1 MRINLPAG
9 TPSNIVQRIRAVAH
23 NEKLF
28 NSQFPRSVSIST
40 SNPSGIVS
48 FSGAASDCV
57 EAQRFF
63 AWTVNE
69 LRESGAFQ
77 S

>member
-1 MRINLPAG
+1 MRINLPAC

-23 NEKLF
+23 NEQLF
-28 NSQFPRSVSIST
+28 NADFPRSVSIST
-40 SNPSGIVS
+40 RNPSGIVNV
-48 FSGAASDCV
+48 SGKGSDCV

-63 AWTVNE
+63 VWAVNE
-69 LRESGAFQ
+69 LSQQ

>member
-1 MRINLPAG
+1 MRINLPSN

-23 NEKLF
+23 NELLF
-28 NSQFPRSVSIST
+28 NADFPSSLSIST
-40 SNPSGIVS
+40 RNPSGIVNV
-48 FSGAASDCV
+48 SGEGSDCV
-57 EAQRFF
+57 EARRFF
-63 AWTVNE
+63 TWAINE